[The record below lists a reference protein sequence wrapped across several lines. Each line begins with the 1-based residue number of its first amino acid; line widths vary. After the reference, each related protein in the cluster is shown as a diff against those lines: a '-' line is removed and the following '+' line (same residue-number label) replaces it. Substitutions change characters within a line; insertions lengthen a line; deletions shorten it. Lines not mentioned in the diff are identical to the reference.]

1 VVGCAENNEEEA
13 EGGVST
19 LLPTIIY
26 PATVSDYNKRLL
38 AAAGGTDTSVKA
50 CTTLDSSTRTSWT
63 LFYAALVGF
72 SNEDPGWFGLGSRMD
87 RAESY
92 GAELAAWQDKLSKV
106 CALGVPQFNPNTP
119 PTDLAKITQYVAW
132 GVGAFAFAYAVGK
145 VADVVIPILPKR
157 RAA

>member
-1 VVGCAENNEEEA
+1 M
-13 EGGVST
+13 SDI
-19 LLPTIIY
+19 LPTVIY
-26 PATVSDYNKRLL
+26 PSTVADYNKRLL
-38 AAAGGTDTSVKA
+38 AAAGGTDARGKA
-50 CTTLDSSTRTSWT
+50 CSARLDSATTTGWP
-63 LFYAALVGF
+63 LFYAAASSF
-72 SNEDPGWFGLGSRMD
+72 AQEEPGWVGLGSRMD

-119 PTDLAKITQYVAW
+119 PTDLAKITHYVAW